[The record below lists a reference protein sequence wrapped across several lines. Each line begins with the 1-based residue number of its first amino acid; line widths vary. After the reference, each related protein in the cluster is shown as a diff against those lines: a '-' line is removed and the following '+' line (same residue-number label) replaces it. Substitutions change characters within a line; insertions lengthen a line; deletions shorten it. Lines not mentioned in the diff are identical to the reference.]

1 MSITRRK
8 CTKFFCFFFLVFD
21 PQHLEYD
28 DNDDYAHGDEERDR
42 NLRPHLGLDLSN
54 LFIPLV
60 NFMKFTGKSL
70 ESLFTLLENQAN
82 LLLGRKPSRDGSLS
96 VSIVIIISWLVMG
109 MVVYAL
115 AQYSTLRRIRQENC
129 FVLYIF

>member
-82 LLLGRKPSRDGSLS
+82 LLLGKREERFLILEVKTDTMKLH
-96 VSIVIIISWLVMG
+96 
-109 MVVYAL
+109 
-115 AQYSTLRRIRQENC
+115 
-129 FVLYIF
+129 